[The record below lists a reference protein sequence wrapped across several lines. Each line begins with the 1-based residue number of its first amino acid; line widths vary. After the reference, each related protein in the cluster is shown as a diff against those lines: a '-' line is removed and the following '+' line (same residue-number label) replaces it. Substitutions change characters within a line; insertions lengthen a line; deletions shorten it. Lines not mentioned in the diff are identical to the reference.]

1 MSLTQSLVSFA
12 IVAAFIT
19 MVPGLDTMLV
29 LRAALARGS
38 RHGFVTGLGVGT
50 GALVWGVG
58 AAVGISALLTAS
70 TVAYNGLRVAGA
82 AYLVWLGL
90 RLLLSA
96 RRPGN
101 AFETGAGPAPASLW
115 RSWRQGLLTNL
126 LNPKIGAFYMAV
138 LPQFL
143 PNEGSPLL
151 AGLLMAL
158 VHDVEGMLWFSAI
171 ILGARKMGSWMSRPR
186 PRQIVDAVT
195 GVTLVGFGARL
206 ALVKD

>member
-19 MVPGLDTMLV
+19 IVPGLDTVLV
-29 LRAALARGS
+29 LRAAVARGA
-38 RHGFVTGLGVGT
+38 RHGFVTGLGIGT
-50 GALVWGVG
+50 GSLFWGVG

-82 AYLVWLGL
+82 AYMVWLGL

-96 RRPGN
+96 RRPDHG
-101 AFETGAGPAPASLW
+101 FETGAGSAPASLW

-126 LNPKIGAFYMAV
+126 LNPKVGAFYMAV

-143 PNEGSPLL
+143 PHDGSPLL

-171 ILGARKMGSWMSRPR
+171 ILGARKMRLWMSRPR
-186 PRQIVDAVT
+186 PRQVVDAVT
-195 GVTLVGFGARL
+195 GLTLVGFGARL
-206 ALVKD
+206 VLPSD